1 MTLKFTHEATR
12 KGYSFLAGEV
22 HSLPDEIGELMILDG
37 VAFQVPSRLNG
48 EDQKSINALKE
59 AKERDGGNKSNG

>member
-1 MTLKFTHEATR
+1 VTIKFTHEAVL

-37 VAFQVPSRLNG
+37 VAFRVSSR
-48 EDQKSINALKE
+48 EDKINHAATDALKQ
-59 AKERDGGNKSNG
+59 AKERDGGNR

>member
-1 MTLKFTHEATR
+1 MRIKFTHEAIL

-37 VAFQVPSRLNG
+37 VAYQVASR
-48 EDQKSINALKE
+48 ENAESKTVNESLKE
-59 AKERDGGNKSNG
+59 AKERDAGHR

>member
-1 MTLKFTHEATR
+1 VTIKFTHEAVL

-37 VAFQVPSRLNG
+37 VAFRIPSRENKI
-48 EDQKSINALKE
+48 DQSATEALKQ
-59 AKERDGGNKSNG
+59 AKERDGGN

>member
-1 MTLKFTHEATR
+1 VTIKFTHEAVL

-37 VAFQVPSRLNG
+37 VAFRVSSR
-48 EDQKSINALKE
+48 EDKINRSATDALKQ
-59 AKERDGGNKSNG
+59 AKERDGGNR